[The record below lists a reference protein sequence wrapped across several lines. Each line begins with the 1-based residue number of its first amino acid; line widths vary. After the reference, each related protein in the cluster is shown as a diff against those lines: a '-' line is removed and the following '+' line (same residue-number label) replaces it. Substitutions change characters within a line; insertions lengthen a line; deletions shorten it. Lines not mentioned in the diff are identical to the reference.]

1 MVRLEREVSR
11 NLVFIAAFTA
21 ALSLVMEAVFLIGGW
36 WNLKVLAGNIA
47 GAVAAVLNFYLLCV
61 TVQKAVEM
69 NKEDASKK
77 MRMSKSLRMLMIAVI
92 CALAIWLL
100 GSGVPVTLATLIP
113 LTFPRIALI
122 FYSIRQKKDAK
133 VPVSDPEG
141 GRETLE

>member
-1 MVRLEREVSR
+1 MVRLEREVSK

-21 ALSLVMEAVFLIGGW
+21 ALSLVMEAVFLIGDW

-113 LTFPRIALI
+113 LMFPRIALI
-122 FYSIRQKKDAK
+122 FYSIRHKKDAK
-133 VPVSDPEG
+133 ASVSEQEG
-141 GRETLE
+141 GSETLE

>member
-11 NLVFIAAFTA
+11 NLVFIAAFTL
-21 ALSLVMEAVFLIGGW
+21 ALSLIMEAVFLIGGW
-36 WNLKVLAGNIA
+36 WNWKVPVGNAA
-47 GAVAAVLNFYLLCV
+47 GAFAAILNFYLLCV

-69 NKEDASKK
+69 KTEDASKK

-100 GSGVPVTLATLIP
+100 GSGVTITLATLIP

-122 FYSIRQKKDAK
+122 FYSIRHKKGAK